1 MLVLRREKLR
11 SFERLYGLSRFDSI
25 ANVLIGGFELLFG
38 VIVEIFYW
46 KLIVECECILIW

>member
-25 ANVLIGGFELLFG
+25 ANVLIGRFELLFG
-38 VIVEIFYW
+38 VIVEIFYC
-46 KLIVECECILIW
+46 KLIVECECILI